1 MGEEKNKVIT
11 SITLMDGTVLPC
23 EPLGEGEKPVPTRWA
38 LNHETGEYYYKPHP
52 KFRSDETEEEIDEI
66 RRIGWELWL
75 EHAFLIYRHREE
87 ILRDSKM
94 FLTPLMTQCGLA
106 YTGSSGFERPT
117 VGIYLEW
124 WATCPL
130 ATHVD
135 EEGVLWLVTDFG
147 GIPLSGTNRTTF
159 VSEDGRRDM
168 RPVHDFTALWSS
180 YQEVNVRYNR
190 AKRYCRSYN
199 FFELVK
205 LLEEK

>member
-1 MGEEKNKVIT
+1 M
-11 SITLMDGTVLPC
+11 
-23 EPLGEGEKPVPTRWA
+23 
-38 LNHETGEYYYKPHP
+38 
-52 KFRSDETEEEIDEI
+52 
-66 RRIGWELWL
+66 
-75 EHAFLIYRHREE
+75 
-87 ILRDSKM
+87 
-94 FLTPLMTQCGLA
+94 
-106 YTGSSGFERPT
+106 
-117 VGIYLEW
+117 GIYLEW

-180 YQEVNVRYNR
+180 YQEVNVRYNK

-205 LLEEK
+205 LLEAK